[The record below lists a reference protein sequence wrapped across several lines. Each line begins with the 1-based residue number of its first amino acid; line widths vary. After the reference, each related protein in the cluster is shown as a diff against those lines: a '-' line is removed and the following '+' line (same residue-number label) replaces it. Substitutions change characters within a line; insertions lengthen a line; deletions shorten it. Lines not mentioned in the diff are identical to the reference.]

1 MPGYKQTPYSI
12 EAHFY
17 AGNCAVVLFF
27 ITRWVFELLY
37 TLTSPP
43 KTWAILARIY
53 EIYVCFTCEEGKY
66 QALD

>member
-43 KTWAILARIY
+43 KEPGLFWLGFMR
-53 EIYVCFTCEEGKY
+53 FMF
-66 QALD
+66 ALPVKKANTKL